1 MQDISELEKS
11 NSLFLLSD
19 KTEEK
24 IHIKPVKEFF
34 EDYIGLIVLDFE
46 NFYEKSFDV
55 KNNMQLK
62 MLTTVTE
69 GQDNLILKFE
79 TIANPSD
86 FNLISVTPKT
96 KGQFTERQSQIDPDE
111 VTIYRI
117 TFFGGH
123 IVDYSNE
130 NLDGSID
137 VV

>member
-69 GQDNLILKFE
+69 GHDNLILKFE